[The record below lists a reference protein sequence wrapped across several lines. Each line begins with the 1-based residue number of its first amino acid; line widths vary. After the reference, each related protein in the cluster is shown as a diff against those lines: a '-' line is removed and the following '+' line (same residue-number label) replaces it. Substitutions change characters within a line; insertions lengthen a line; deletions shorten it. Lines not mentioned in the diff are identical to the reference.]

1 MSIDL
6 KETISKLPDEPGV
19 YLFKDNSGKILYI
32 GKATSLRDRVRSYFV
47 SDIQFVRSP
56 LIAKMVLEAEDIA
69 FQKTD
74 SVLEALIL
82 EASLIKKHQP
92 LYNTKEK
99 DNKSFNY
106 VVITKEDLPRILM
119 IRGRDL
125 DSKLKAKSLPTGQV
139 GLKFKVI
146 YGPFPHGREL
156 VEALRIVRKIFPF
169 HDEKSKSSSGE
180 RFYRQLGLSPESSDE
195 DAKKEY
201 AKTIRNLKLFFEG
214 KKKTLKRELVKDMK
228 ESAHKQEFE
237 KAQEIKRKIF
247 ALDHIQDVA
256 LIKENK
262 VTSGITIRIEAY
274 DIAHMAQKD
283 VVGVMVVIEDGEAK
297 KTDYRKFNI
306 KEAGSGDVPALK
318 EILERRLAHSEWPL
332 PKVFVVDGGKAQKNA
347 FEKIL
352 NTYGIKIPVVATVK
366 NDQHKVRELLGD
378 SKIVSSLE
386 KEIVFANSEAHRFAI
401 AFHRKKREVL
411 K

>member
-106 VVITKEDLPRILM
+106 VVITKEDFPRILM

-125 DSKLKAKSLPTGQV
+125 DSKLKAKIQGAVIFDPPSNIRTSPNGEILCSIKNT
-139 GLKFKVI
+139 KSISI
-146 YGPFPHGREL
+146 YGSIGSWDYTDVCGDMGVIH
-156 VEALRIVRKIFPF
+156 
-169 HDEKSKSSSGE
+169 SSQI
-180 RFYRQLGLSPESSDE
+180 RF
-195 DAKKEY
+195 
-201 AKTIRNLKLFFEG
+201 
-214 KKKTLKRELVKDMK
+214 
-228 ESAHKQEFE
+228 
-237 KAQEIKRKIF
+237 
-247 ALDHIQDVA
+247 
-256 LIKENK
+256 
-262 VTSGITIRIEAY
+262 
-274 DIAHMAQKD
+274 
-283 VVGVMVVIEDGEAK
+283 
-297 KTDYRKFNI
+297 
-306 KEAGSGDVPALK
+306 
-318 EILERRLAHSEWPL
+318 
-332 PKVFVVDGGKAQKNA
+332 
-347 FEKIL
+347 
-352 NTYGIKIPVVATVK
+352 
-366 NDQHKVRELLGD
+366 
-378 SKIVSSLE
+378 
-386 KEIVFANSEAHRFAI
+386 
-401 AFHRKKREVL
+401 
-411 K
+411 

>member
-106 VVITKEDLPRILM
+106 VVITKEDFPRILM